1 MSHSTLRESFQVN
14 EWLSMLASHLLVAGM
29 MVCLATSVRNL
40 AERIVPGWQG
50 GYVPW
55 LALILSLEAIYS
67 RRLVR
72 RESDLFT
79 STFAYRL
86 GEWVVIAMLIK
97 LYLVASAGL
106 NLFIQELLSWGEGF
120 LANFFDAEYLF
131 VLFIAFLIWYL
142 SGDYA
147 SQLME
152 MEGDRFLLEGDVEI
166 GIISDRSAAR
176 KSLAI
181 RYLAI
186 GMVMVIITAL
196 LRWDYELIWGNR
208 PIPSYGLA
216 YVMVYFVLGLALI
229 TLAHFSARRATWA
242 LDRILISR
250 DLARSW
256 LVYGLV
262 FLSGVSLLAF
272 LLPTGYSMGLLET
285 LGYLLNLLYKLIQ
298 YIFYLLSLP
307 VIFILRL
314 LSRPTELPQLE
325 EFMPT
330 PQISPPPAT
339 MVEPASLPWVDLLRS
354 IVFWAIFLAIVV
366 YAFKIILEQ
375 NQSLLAKLRKLPG
388 WQYLA
393 GFWRWLVESL
403 SRANHQLGSLV
414 RTTLQNLGRPS
425 LAIPKVAPP
434 ATLLSLRSLTP
445 RQKVLYFYLAF
456 LRRGEASGLPR
467 QPAQTPFEYAHR
479 LKGDLPEVDEEVD
492 NFTGMFVEARY
503 SQHPISPETA
513 QLVRRH
519 WRRILQALREWKQ
532 HQEP

>member
-1 MSHSTLRESFQVN
+1 MSRSSLRASFQVN

-50 GYVPW
+50 DYVPW

-79 STFAYRL
+79 STFVYRL

-97 LYLVASAGL
+97 LYLVASTGL
-106 NLFIQELLSWGEGF
+106 SLFFQEMLSWGEGF
-120 LANFFDAEYLF
+120 MVNFFDAEYLF
-131 VLFIAFLIWYL
+131 VLFLAFLIWYL

-147 SQLME
+147 SLIME
-152 MEGDRFLLEGDVEI
+152 LEGDRFLLEGDVEI
-166 GIISDRSAAR
+166 GILTDRTEAR

-186 GMVMVIITAL
+186 GMVMVLITAI
-196 LRWDYELIWGNR
+196 LRWDYEIIWENR
-208 PIPSYGLA
+208 PVPTYGLS
-216 YVMVYFVLGLALI
+216 YVMVYFVLGLGLI

-285 LGYLLNLLYKLIQ
+285 LGYLLNLIYKLIQ
-298 YIFYLLSLP
+298 SIFFLLSLP
-307 VIFILRL
+307 VIFIIRA
-314 LSRPTELPQLE
+314 LSRSTEMPEPE
-325 EFMPT
+325 EFIPE
-330 PQISPPPAT
+330 PQISPPPT
-339 MVEPASLPWVDLLRS
+339 TLVEPAGLPWIDLLRS

-366 YAFKIILEQ
+366 YAFKIIIEQ
-375 NQSLLAKLRKLPG
+375 NEHLLAKLRDLPG

-393 GFWRWLVESL
+393 RLWSWMIGKL
-403 SRANHQLGSLV
+403 STANQQLGSLV
-414 RTTLQNLGRPS
+414 RTTLQNLGRTT
-425 LAIPKVAPP
+425 LAKPKSSPP
-434 ATLLSLRSLTP
+434 AAFLSLRSLTP
-445 RQKVLYFYLAF
+445 RQKVLFFYLAF
-456 LRRGEASGLPR
+456 LRRGEESGLPR
-467 QPAQTPFEYAHR
+467 QPAQTPYEYARR
-479 LKGDLPEVDEEVD
+479 LENDLPEVDKELD
-492 NFTGMFVEARY
+492 TITDMFVEARY
-503 SQHPISPETA
+503 SQHPITPESART
-513 QLVRRH
+513 VRRY
-519 WRRILQALREWKQ
+519 WRSVLQALRERRQ
-532 HQEP
+532 RGT